1 MTPKRPTKRHI
12 IGKMSKIKERVLKA
26 LRGNQLVNIMEAIFS
41 AETLQTRMEQHDVF
55 KVLKQN
61 KTNKQ
66 KFTTKNTLSSKVI
79 IQN

>member
-41 AETLQTRMEQHDVF
+41 AETLQARREWQDIF
-55 KVLKQN
+55 KVMKG
-61 KTNKQ
+61 
-66 KFTTKNTLSSKVI
+66 KNLQPRVLYPARVSFRFDR
-79 IQN
+79 